1 MSALML
7 SLAPVLSLS
16 LLVAQGAPAAGNVG
30 VDFTADV
37 QLLHRVVACAGNL
50 PLPANVDPKVVEAHC
65 AKLTPHIAK
74 YKQKY
79 ADEAKAFITALRPAG
94 SPATLVY
101 PFGGGDLLSALT
113 TFPDATEITTLS
125 LEHAGDPRRLARGIS
140 KEKQA
145 VSLDNIRKM
154 IAGLLLYNDSKTESL
169 QKLQRGEIPG
179 QIAFFVVALAVHGYE
194 PVRLRYF
201 RPEKDGSLH
210 YMDESDIAAVEQTNA
225 KLLRRGWVSPDFSEA
240 FSHSELEF
248 RPIGGGPTRIHRH
261 FGADL
266 SNGFLEKDPSILRH
280 LEAKGRISAMTKA
293 ASYLLWRND
302 FSLIRDYL
310 LKHMEVMISDSTGIP
325 PKFATEAGFTQETWG
340 KFEKSFLGANS
351 EHNADFVKLWGKYPD
366 RKLPFRYGYIDG
378 SPTKHFHLL
387 LTRRPV
393 KAMAPASGTPQ
404 TGYVDA
410 GVLATA
416 APAVPDAGYPAHPD
430 GDGGFLYTDGG
441 IAKLWLPRAEGETPR
456 LDLTDEVLGGQ
467 HTRLVTSR
475 GVAHLW
481 RPAGYD
487 AKKAGT
493 VVYLH
498 GYWVNADQAWS
509 EYKLA
514 EQFHGSGRNALFV
527 VPESPAEDADDVQ
540 WKDLGELLREVRH
553 LAKLAMPDGPIIAVA
568 HSGGFRTVVCW
579 LGEKRLQQIVMLD
592 GLYKREDDFHRWIT
606 GQRGK
611 HVRRLTLIST
621 DTWERADRLAQR
633 FRGARR
639 VEGVP
644 ETVAEL
650 GSARHAEVLSVK
662 SQYDHMG
669 IVTSGK
675 VIPIA
680 LQLTPLPRV

>member
-1 MSALML
+1 ML
-7 SLAPVLSLS
+7 SLTSVLSLS
-16 LLVAQGAPAAGNVG
+16 LLVAQGAPAAGG
-30 VDFTADV
+30 DPVDFTADV
-37 QLLHRVVACAGNL
+37 QLLHRVVACAGQL
-50 PLPANVDPKVVEAHC
+50 PLPANVDAKVVEAHC

-79 ADEAKAFITALRPAG
+79 ADEAKAFISALRPAG
-94 SPATLVY
+94 SPTTLVY

-140 KEKQA
+140 REKQA

-201 RPEKDGSLH
+201 RPNPDGSLH
-210 YMDESDIAAVEQTNA
+210 YLTEADIAAVEQNNA

-248 RPIGGGPTRIHRH
+248 RPIGGGPTRVHRH

-266 SNGFLEKDPSILRH
+266 SNGVQQKDPSILRH

-302 FSLIRDYL
+302 FSLVRDFL

-325 PKFATEAGFTQETWG
+325 PKFASEAGFTQETWG

-351 EHNADFVKLWGKYPD
+351 EHNADFVKLWAKYPD

-378 SPTKHFHLL
+378 SPGKHFHLL

-393 KAMAPASGTPQ
+393 KASAPASGTPQ
-404 TGYVDA
+404 TGFAAASDA
-410 GVLATA
+410 GVS
-416 APAVPDAGYPAHPD
+416 
-430 GDGGFLYTDGG
+430 YTDGG
-441 IAKLWLPRAEGETPR
+441 VPRLWLPRFEGEAPR
-456 LDLTDEVLGGQ
+456 HESSAPLLGGQ
-467 HTRLVTSR
+467 HDRLITSR

-487 AKKAGT
+487 PKKAGT

-498 GYWVNADQAWS
+498 GYWVNADQAWT
-509 EYKLA
+509 EYKLV
-514 EQFHGSGRNALFV
+514 EQFHDSARNALFV
-527 VPESPAEDADDVQ
+527 VPESPAEDLDDVQ
-540 WKDLGELLREVRH
+540 WKDLGDLLHEVRA
-553 LAKLAMPDGPIIAVA
+553 LAHLAMPDGPIVAVA
-568 HSGGFRTVVCW
+568 HSGAFRTVVGW
-579 LGEKRLQQIVMLD
+579 LGEKRLQQIVLLD
-592 GLYKREDDFHRWIT
+592 GLYKREDEFRAWIE

-611 HVRRLTLIST
+611 RVRRLTLIST
-621 DTWERADRLAQR
+621 DTWARADRLAQR
-633 FRGARR
+633 MRGAQR

-644 ETVAEL
+644 EDVAAL
-650 GSARHAEVLSVK
+650 GHARHAEVLSIK
-662 SQYDHMG
+662 SQYDHMA

-675 VIPIA
+675 VIPLA